1 MNNILYNLMLVN
13 FISSIFYILYLIYEK
28 IKNKDNIDNI
38 FEKLNPDD
46 YDLYKKKK
54 RKHIS
59 IYIFGILLGLIVLV
73 VTDSDKKPIIEK
85 SVSSS
90 KYITHKINN
99 VSDVSD
105 IYVK

>member
-1 MNNILYNLMLVN
+1 MNYILYNLMLVN

-28 IKNKDNIDNI
+28 INKKDNIDDI
-38 FEKLNPDD
+38 FEKLDPDD

-59 IYIFGILLGLIVLV
+59 MYIFGILLGLIVLV
-73 VTDSDKKPIIEK
+73 ITDSDKTKIIEK
-85 SVSSS
+85 PVSS

>member
-28 IKNKDNIDNI
+28 LKKNNIDDI
-38 FEKLNPDD
+38 LEKLDPDD
-46 YDLYKKKK
+46 YDLYIKKK

-59 IYIFGILLGLIVLV
+59 MYIFGILLGLIVLV
-73 VTDSDKKPIIEK
+73 ITDNDKKTIIEK
-85 SVSSS
+85 QPISS

>member
-13 FISSIFYILYLIYEK
+13 LISSIFYVLYIIYEK
-28 IKNKDNIDNI
+28 LKNKNNIDDI
-38 FEKLNPDD
+38 LQKLDPDD
-46 YDLYKKKK
+46 YDLYIKKK

-59 IYIFGILLGLIVLV
+59 VYIFGILLGLIVLV

-85 SVSSS
+85 PVSS

-99 VSDVSD
+99 ISDVSD